1 MKQTNLKAKPSFMTK
16 NKDLLVVGGVIV
28 VLSGAAL
35 TYYLMTKKKEKKKL
49 AQANT
54 STASTTSVPVT
65 TTTFTTPP
73 FIPVSTGSS
82 SSSNTKPVTT
92 KRGYPLKMG
101 SRHADVKILQR
112 YLKIY
117 KEDLG
122 RTGPKRDGVDGIFG
136 PKTSRAARKRLKK
149 TVFTSADI
157 AGMRK
162 ALTSLG
168 K

>member
-1 MKQTNLKAKPSFMTK
+1 MTQMKTKPKPTFFQK

-35 TYYLMTKKKEKKKL
+35 TYYLLKKKKEKKEL
-49 AQANT
+49 
-54 STASTTSVPVT
+54 ASTNNDITTSHQTPPFVPVT
-65 TTTFTTPP
+65 
-73 FIPVSTGSS
+73 SGTGSS
-82 SSSNTKPVTT
+82 GSSNPKPIIT
-92 KRGYPLKMG
+92 KRGYPLKRG
-101 SRHADVKILQR
+101 SRHPDVKILQR

-122 RTGPKRDGVDGIFG
+122 RFGPKRDGVDGVFG
-136 PKTSRAARKRLKK
+136 AKTERASLKRLKK
-149 TVFTSADI
+149 KVFTQSDI

-162 ALTSLG
+162 ALISLG

>member
-1 MKQTNLKAKPSFMTK
+1 MKKTQTKAKPSFMAK

-28 VLSGAAL
+28 VLAGAAV
-35 TYYLMTKKKEKKKL
+35 TYYVMSKKKEKKI
-49 AQANT
+49 AQNNT
-54 STASTTSVPVT
+54 GSSGTTTTISSSGSGTSYTPPFVPVT
-65 TTTFTTPP
+65 T
-73 FIPVSTGSS
+73 GSS
-82 SSSNTKPVTT
+82 SGSKPKIT
-92 KRGYPLKMG
+92 KRGYPIKMG

-122 RTGPKRDGVDGIFG
+122 RSGPKRDGVDGIFG
-136 PKTSRAARKRLKK
+136 PKTSRAAQKRLKK
-149 TVFTSADI
+149 TVFTPADI
-157 AGMRK
+157 AGMKK

>member
-1 MKQTNLKAKPSFMTK
+1 MKQKSTTANPSFMAK

-28 VLSGAAL
+28 VLAGAA
-35 TYYLMTKKKEKKKL
+35 TAYYFMTKKKEKKEAEL
-49 AQANT
+49 A
-54 STASTTSVPVT
+54 SASSSGITTVPSSSSSYQ
-65 TTTFTTPP
+65 TPP
-73 FIPVSTGSS
+73 FIPSTTTSTSS
-82 SSSNTKPVTT
+82 GTKPIIT
-92 KRGYPLKMG
+92 KTGYPIRYG

-122 RTGPKRDGVDGIFG
+122 KTGPKRDGVDGQFG
-136 PKTSRAARKRLKK
+136 PKTSRAAQKRLKK
-149 TVFTSADI
+149 TVFTQADI

-162 ALTSLG
+162 ALSSLG